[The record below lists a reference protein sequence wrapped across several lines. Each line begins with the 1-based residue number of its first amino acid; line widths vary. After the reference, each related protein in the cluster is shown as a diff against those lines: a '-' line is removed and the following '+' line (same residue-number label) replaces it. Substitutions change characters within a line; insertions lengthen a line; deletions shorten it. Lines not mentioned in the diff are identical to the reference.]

1 MAGHRNFNELRA
13 RMSLPRRQRN
23 ERAVQKEL
31 RRMLLAELR
40 HLAGATQSALAAS
53 IGVKQPTLSQ
63 LESQSDMQISTLRRI
78 VEALGGELE
87 IIATLPTG
95 RVALS
100 QFEQKK
106 RRRKS
111 A

>member
-1 MAGHRNFNELRA
+1 MAGHRNFNELRD
-13 RMSLPRRQRN
+13 RMSARR
-23 ERAVQKEL
+23 RARVDTRVRKEL
-31 RRMLLAELR
+31 ERMLLAELR
-40 HLAGATQSALAAS
+40 RLTGKTQSELAAALG
-53 IGVKQPTLSQ
+53 IKQPSVSQ
-63 LESQSDMQISTLRRI
+63 LESQDDMQISTLRGI

-87 IIATLPTG
+87 IIAALPTG

-100 QFEQKK
+100 QFSEVR